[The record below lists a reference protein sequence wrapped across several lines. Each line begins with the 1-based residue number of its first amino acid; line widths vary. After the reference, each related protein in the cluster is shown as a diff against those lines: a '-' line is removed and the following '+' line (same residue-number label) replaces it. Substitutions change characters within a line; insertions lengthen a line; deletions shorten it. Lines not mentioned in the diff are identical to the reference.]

1 MAQVFRRSKCGV
13 CGRLVPS
20 DGSLACKVVAT
31 AGDGRA
37 LVGRLERRVVGGRV
51 RLLAVPLV
59 ACTGCAVRAL
69 RRQVEALKRQRRV
82 ETEPPPC
89 DPQSVQP

>member
-1 MAQVFRRSKCGV
+1 MAQFRRSKCGV

-20 DGSLACKVVAT
+20 DGSLVCKVMAT

-37 LVGRLERRVVGGRV
+37 LVGRLERRVVGGRA

-59 ACTGCAVRAL
+59 ACTGCVVKAL
-69 RRQVEALKRQRRV
+69 RRQVEALGRRA
-82 ETEPPPC
+82 ETLEPPPC